1 MSKSKKK
8 SKSSSQQKR
17 SNKFM
22 ANKLRTNQSRSEF
35 RANNQTEVDDIDKQS
50 LDTSVDGDA
59 LAQDNE
65 KLETVT
71 PKVVNVE
78 GDSKDPANEQ
88 SVTSKSVDTD
98 KKTVNT
104 DKDKSD
110 KDKSEKDKDKQK
122 KKDAKDKKGK
132 HKFGQRTKETFAELK
147 RVTWPTFGETMKKT
161 GRVIAVV
168 LLFGIVLFAF
178 DRLLAWLFDLL
189 TKNI

>member
-71 PKVVNVE
+71 PEVVNVE

>member
-1 MSKSKKK
+1 
-8 SKSSSQQKR
+8 
-17 SNKFM
+17 M

-71 PKVVNVE
+71 PEVVNVE